1 MEQIHFSQIKE
12 DSVNSINNIPGGKMN
27 KCVYLYFPVCWA
39 MDLVQHVWTPERC
52 KQNQKQRNA
61 TSMCKWMCTA
71 PFRSKSRPLSLSL
84 SLLVMSFGL
93 KYFLV
98 KITSTGRSSS
108 FLVDYFQVW
117 MLVYVCAHDSGGR
130 FPSSIIVC
138 RCSDW
143 KPDWLTNMSWLWP
156 HAALHLLPTILFE
169 YLDYWHHTV

>member
-1 MEQIHFSQIKE
+1 
-12 DSVNSINNIPGGKMN
+12 MN
-27 KCVYLYFPVCWA
+27 QCVYLYIPVCWA

-52 KQNQKQRNA
+52 RNREMLQVCASECVQLHSIQIKTSICVTESACYVICFKQITNNNNNKNLIL
-61 TSMCKWMCTA
+61 K
-71 PFRSKSRPLSLSL
+71 K
-84 SLLVMSFGL
+84 GIL
-93 KYFLV
+93 KYYLV
-98 KITSTGRSSS
+98 KITSIWRSSS

-156 HAALHLLPTILFE
+156 HAVLHLLSTILFE